1 MTTKKS
7 DFIIVLV
14 KRKGASMKKDLLWA
28 KTLLSVY
35 RYLERLCGSI
45 DKIINRTGLSSINVN
60 SQTFYYNN
68 VYSITQRIIDLSH
81 RKVTLINL
89 KLLIE
94 DILQKMRPCEAK
106 CLISRYVDGT
116 KRRVMA
122 EHEAVSLRTIFRRIE
137 RAEASFSK
145 ILLAKGYDEV
155 KICKML
161 IDEQWIHN
169 VYSRIAEKDE
179 DDFCLSNLFLQR
191 AVSI

>member
-1 MTTKKS
+1 MTTQKS

-14 KRKGASMKKDLLWA
+14 KRKGARMKKDLLWA

-35 RYLERLCGSI
+35 RYLERLCSSI

-94 DILQKMRPCEAK
+94 DILQKMRSNEAK
-106 CLISRYVDGT
+106 CLISRYVDGA

-122 EHEAVSLRTIFRRIE
+122 EHESVSLRTIFRRIE
-137 RAEASFSK
+137 RAENSFSK
-145 ILLAKGYDEV
+145 ILQAKGYDEA

-161 IDEQWIHN
+161 ADEQWIHN
-169 VYSRIAEKDE
+169 VYNRLAEKDE
-179 DDFCLSNLFLQR
+179 EDFCLSSLFLQR

>member
-1 MTTKKS
+1 
-7 DFIIVLV
+7 
-14 KRKGASMKKDLLWA
+14 MKKDLLWA

-81 RKVTLINL
+81 RKVTMINL

-94 DILQKMRPCEAK
+94 DILQKMRPNEAS
-106 CLISRYVDGT
+106 CLILRYVDGA

-122 EHEAVSLRTIFRRIE
+122 EHEGVSIRTIFRKIE
-137 RAEASFSK
+137 RAEESFFK
-145 ILLAKGYDEV
+145 ILTIKGYDDK
-155 KICKML
+155 KIEKML
-161 IDEQWIHN
+161 KDEQWIKN
-169 VYSRIAEKDE
+169 VYNRLAEKDE
-179 DDFCLSNLFLQR
+179 EDFSLSNIFLQR
-191 AVSI
+191 AVSG